1 MTLPYLEI
9 YVRLPLLT
17 VQTELLT
24 ERCDSAQFHYI
35 CLRVRL
41 WKWETFF
48 RLYRPRR
55 GHY

>member
-17 VQTELLT
+17 VQTEFLT
-24 ERCDSAQFHYI
+24 ERFETAQFHYI
-35 CLRVRL
+35 GLRIRL
-41 WKWETFF
+41 WKWETFL

-55 GHY
+55 DRF